1 MRAREFIREDIDG
14 RTGSITYDVGRALPG
29 AFKIPALKNQD
40 PYLQYRFGVAIAGA
54 KGAEQRAKDGVPPFS
69 GKESEFGENEIVV
82 SYDPH
87 VVDYIHDA
95 LKSMGMAPSDA
106 VQVGTMK
113 SEEMP
118 EVVKV
123 SPVKAFKGYGR

>member
-1 MRAREFIREDIDG
+1 MRAREFIAEG
-14 RTGSITYDVGRALPG
+14 RTGSITQDVGRALPG

-54 KGAEQRAKDGVPPFS
+54 KGAEQRKQDGVPPFD

-95 LKSMGMAPSDA
+95 LRAMGMPPGDA
-106 VQVGTMK
+106 VQIGTMA
-113 SEEMP
+113 SEEATD
-118 EVVKV
+118 VDKT
-123 SPVKAFKGYGR
+123 SPVKGFQGYPR

>member
-1 MRAREFIREDIDG
+1 MRAHEFITESRS
-14 RTGSITYDVGRALPG
+14 GSITTDVGRALPG

-54 KGAEQRAKDGVPPFS
+54 KGAAQRAKDNVPPFD
-69 GKESEFGENEIVV
+69 GKESVFGENEIVV

-95 LKSMGMAPSDA
+95 LRAMGMPPSDA
-106 VQVGTMK
+106 VQIGTMA
-113 SEEMP
+113 SEEATD
-118 EVVKV
+118 VDTR
-123 SPVKAFKGYGR
+123 SPVIGFKGYPR

>member
-1 MRAREFIREDIDG
+1 MRAQEFITESRIG
-14 RTGSITYDVGRALPG
+14 TITQDVGLALPG

-54 KGAEQRAKDGVPPFS
+54 KGAAQRRKDGVPPFD
-69 GKESEFGENEIVV
+69 GKESVFGENEIVV

-95 LKSMGMAPSDA
+95 LRAMGMPPSDA
-106 VQVGTMK
+106 VQIGTMA
-113 SEEMP
+113 SEEATD
-118 EVVKV
+118 VDKI
-123 SPVKAFKGYGR
+123 SPVRAFKGYPR